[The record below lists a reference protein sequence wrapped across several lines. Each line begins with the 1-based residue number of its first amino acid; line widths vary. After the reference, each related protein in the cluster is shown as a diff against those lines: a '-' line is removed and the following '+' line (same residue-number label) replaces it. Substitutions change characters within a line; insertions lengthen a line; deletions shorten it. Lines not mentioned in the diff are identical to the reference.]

1 MLNQREEECV
11 MSRNAYHLYGNFG
24 EHFQASGT
32 GVTFFRT
39 ENSDGIE
46 IYHLQNK
53 RFWTIGN

>member
-1 MLNQREEECV
+1 

-24 EHFQASGT
+24 EHFQASGR

-46 IYHLQNK
+46 IYHLQDK

>member
-1 MLNQREEECV
+1 M

-24 EHFQASGT
+24 EHFPTSGT

-46 IYHLQNK
+46 IYHLQNNGQ
-53 RFWTIGN
+53 FFAFSQEEAWHC

>member
-1 MLNQREEECV
+1 

-46 IYHLQNK
+46 IYMGNIWETAHL
-53 RFWTIGN
+53 TLP